1 MGRAQGSQ
9 KPQQQ
14 RFSDPY
20 SLEEDIQVGFL
31 NENTKPEYRLKQ
43 TRMTRDKAPASP
55 HRRPPK
61 LWMGDKKEGG
71 KQRHA

>member
-20 SLEEDIQVGFL
+20 SVEEDIQVGFL

-43 TRMTRDKAPASP
+43 TRMTKDKAPANPRKPTQAPSQAVDGRQKG
-55 HRRPPK
+55 RR
-61 LWMGDKKEGG
+61 
-71 KQRHA
+71 